1 MTAPAH
7 PVRAGASRAFAL
19 TILRGLDRVL
29 EALVVACIAGIF
41 LDVVAGVVSRYVF
54 NASFIWTE
62 ELGQQLFTYLIFLA
76 LPLAL
81 GQGRHVAVGLRFG
94 RLSLALEPWLAFVA
108 AAVVA
113 HTVVMLMVSGAELMA
128 LLGGVMPALGWPTWT
143 KNVVIPAAAAAAMV
157 YLVVGAFD
165 GEASPAPTLLAI
177 AVGVASWWL
186 VHVSGLVAIP
196 RTSPTLVMVIAFIV
210 TLVIG
215 TPVAFSMLFSAFLAN
230 WGAALLPPPAVVQNM
245 VSGSGKFLLL
255 AIPLFLTAGHLM
267 NAGAL
272 SKRLMDFAHALVGH
286 LRGGLAQVNVV
297 GSVLFGGVSGSSS
310 ADVSVDSKILV
321 PEMVRNGYSPAF
333 SCAIT
338 AASGVLPNIIPP
350 SIALLLFASI
360 AEVSVGKLFIAGIG
374 PGLLI
379 AGALMTTVAI
389 MARVRNYDRSGPR
402 KPAGEV
408 LSALVRALPV
418 LSLAAVIVVGLRFG
432 VFTATESGAIAVL
445 WALVLGMLW
454 YREFGVRDLYRL
466 LANCGVDAALVGLLI
481 GAATPFA
488 WIMIAERVP
497 QEFIAF
503 LLGVVTEP
511 VLILLLLNILM
522 LFAGTFLDLTASM
535 LILVPLALPLM
546 VHIGVDP
553 VHFGLIVVVNLMIG
567 GITPPVGLLVFVT
580 GTITRTPIHA
590 IFREVTPFLLAM
602 IVALLI
608 ITYVPAVPMA
618 LVRLVY

>member
-1 MTAPAH
+1 MTATAH
-7 PVRAGASRAFAL
+7 PGRADASRAFAL
-19 TILRGLDRVL
+19 TFLRGLDRVL

-41 LDVVAGVVSRYVF
+41 LDVLAGVVSRYVF
-54 NASFIWTE
+54 NASFTWTE

-94 RLSLALEPWLAFVA
+94 RLAPVLEPWLAFMA
-108 AAVVA
+108 TAVVA
-113 HTVVMLMVSGAELMA
+113 HTLVMLMVSGADLMA

-143 KNVVIPAAAAAAMV
+143 KNVVIPAAAATAMV
-157 YLVVGAFD
+157 YLVVGGFAG
-165 GEASPAPTLLAI
+165 GESPVRTILAI

-196 RTSPTLVMVIAFIV
+196 RTSPTLIMVIAFIV

-267 NAGAL
+267 NAGSL

-379 AGALMTTVAI
+379 AFALMTTVAI
-389 MARVRNYDRSGPR
+389 MARVRNYGRSGPR

-408 LSALVRALPV
+408 LLALVRALPV

-445 WALVLGMLW
+445 WALVLGMAW

-466 LANCGVDAALVGLLI
+466 LAHCGVDAALVGLLI

-503 LLGVVTEP
+503 LLGVVTDP
-511 VLILLLLNILM
+511 VAILLLLNIVM

-535 LILVPLALPLM
+535 LILVPLVLPLM

-553 VHFGLIVVVNLMIG
+553 VHFGLIVVVNLMMG

-580 GTITRTPIHA
+580 GTITRTPVHA
-590 IFREVTPFLLAM
+590 IFREVTPFFIAL
-602 IVALLI
+602 IVALLV